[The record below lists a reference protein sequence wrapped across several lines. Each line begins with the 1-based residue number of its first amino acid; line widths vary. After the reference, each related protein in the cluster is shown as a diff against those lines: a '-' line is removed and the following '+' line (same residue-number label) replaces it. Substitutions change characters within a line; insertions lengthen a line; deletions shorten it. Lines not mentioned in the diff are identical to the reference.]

1 MPIPSTPAVNAN
13 ATAFAADVT
22 ANNAVD
28 DEVFTQYPSASWTVA
43 GTTYVF
49 PVEGV
54 SETGGNRLVNRER
67 PYRDGAKVDDVG
79 ASPVC
84 WSLSCKFSNT
94 VQEGNSDGA
103 PLYPTVLNNILRS
116 FAKHETGD
124 LVVPT
129 IGKVRARAKSY
140 SRDEKNE
147 ERDCAVVKLEF
158 VQDNE
163 DRVDASS
170 FTLPTVRASAKTLAA
185 AATFS
190 AESDGSFDATLAD
203 LNTFADQLEAIA
215 TYPSDTLQDID
226 SQAGIVVGAVSRV
239 LNAFTS
245 KSNNPK
251 TKARAMMSDPDS
263 SITQRRLV
271 ALQDTA
277 GRARAELRA
286 SEPPFVR
293 AIFEVPLT
301 IFDVAAMIGQDAG
314 KLIALNPALDPLN
327 IPANTVVRVY
337 DAS

>member
-1 MPIPSTPAVNAN
+1 MVDINSNQNKAGFDRSKAINDAVEE
-13 ATAFAADVT
+13 
-22 ANNAVD
+22 
-28 DEVFTQYPSASWTVA
+28 EVFGQYPSASWTVA
-43 GTTYVF
+43 GATYVF
-49 PVEGV
+49 PVEAIRE
-54 SETGGNRLVNRER
+54 SGGNRLVNRER

-79 ASPVC
+79 SSPVC
-84 WSLSCKFSNT
+84 WTLTCRFNNT
-94 VQEGNSDGA
+94 VQEGNSDSV
-103 PLYPTVLNNILRS
+103 PLYPTVLNNIIRS
-116 FAKHETGD
+116 FSKHETGD

-140 SRDEKNE
+140 SREDKND
-147 ERDCAVVKLEF
+147 ERDSATMTLEF

-163 DRVDASS
+163 DKVDASAFS
-170 FTLPTVRASAKTLAA
+170 LPTVRASARVLAES
-185 AATFS
+185 ATFS
-190 AESDGSFDATLAD
+190 AESDGSFDATIAD

-215 TYPSDTLQDID
+215 TFPSNTLQDVD
-226 SQAGIVVGAVSRV
+226 NQAGIVVGATNRV

-251 TKARAMMSDPDS
+251 TKARAMLSDPDAS
-263 SITQRRLV
+263 ATQRRLV

-286 SEPPFVR
+286 NQPSIVR
-293 AIFEVPLT
+293 AMFETPLT

-314 KLIALNPALDPLN
+314 QLIALNPALDPLN